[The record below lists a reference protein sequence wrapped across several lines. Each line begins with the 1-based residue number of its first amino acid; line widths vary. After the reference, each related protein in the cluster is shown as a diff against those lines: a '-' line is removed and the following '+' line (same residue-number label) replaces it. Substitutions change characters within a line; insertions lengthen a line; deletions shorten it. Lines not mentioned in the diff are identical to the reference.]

1 MTRTISS
8 SFIKDTKGILALCQD
23 SPNPIIVQANGT
35 PVLVLMDAAAF
46 EYQFKDSRMLSGNFK
61 RISHRPLRMPITTLK
76 YTSKTIDTC
85 SKVDEP
91 IYLQRYN
98 RDELVIMSP
107 KVFARIAKAS

>member
-8 SFIKDTKGILALCQD
+8 SLIKDTKGILALCQD
-23 SPNPIIVQANGT
+23 SPNPIIVQTNGT

-46 EYQFKDSRMLSGNFK
+46 EYQFKDSRKLPGAFK

-76 YTSKTIDTC
+76 YTSKAVDTC
-85 SKVDEP
+85 SKADEP

-107 KVFARIAKAS
+107 KVFERMTKVS